1 MNESKILT
9 QNTNSHLVNHMCM
22 KIQKNK
28 NKNKNNKFTQCEF
41 AYKIDGDL

>member
-22 KIQKNK
+22 KIQKQ